1 MKKYSAACCKRKHCY
16 QFKVPNL
23 VNIYNMLINMHSIHQ
38 PYMFAGFKALSSW
51 HFAKRRHG
59 GFSIGFKG
67 AAVVTAVLV
76 AAPLPITGLV
86 VHSPTVISKEK
97 VDHKHCRCYRNL

>member
-1 MKKYSAACCKRKHCY
+1 
-16 QFKVPNL
+16 
-23 VNIYNMLINMHSIHQ
+23 
-38 PYMFAGFKALSSW
+38 MFAGFKALSSW

-59 GFSIGFKG
+59 RFSIGFKG

-86 VHSPTVISKEK
+86 VHSPTVISKETNTVDVTEISKEK
-97 VDHKHCRCYRNL
+97 VE